1 MRDARKR
8 GRKSRLFLAS
18 SPAFHYICK
27 TNRFHVQNVRNFAYA
42 EKLLLILPALLIT
55 ASCSHKNLAAHLVG
69 ADRDEHGCRASA
81 GYTYSY
87 ALHDCIRVWDVGT
100 RLEHDG
106 EYVFAVFATDSV
118 YCEIFG
124 LDGERPICRRK
135 KGTNTWRCRRKA
147 DCVTVEGGRIRYVS
161 DDGTVYVQI
170 GR

>member
-1 MRDARKR
+1 MLK
-8 GRKSRLFLAS
+8 
-18 SPAFHYICK
+18 
-27 TNRFHVQNVRNFAYA
+27 
-42 EKLLLILPALLIT
+42 KLLLILPALLIT

-69 ADRDEHGCRASA
+69 ADRDEHGCRAAA

-124 LDGERPICRRK
+124 LDDERPICRRK

-161 DDGTVYVQI
+161 DDGTAYVQI